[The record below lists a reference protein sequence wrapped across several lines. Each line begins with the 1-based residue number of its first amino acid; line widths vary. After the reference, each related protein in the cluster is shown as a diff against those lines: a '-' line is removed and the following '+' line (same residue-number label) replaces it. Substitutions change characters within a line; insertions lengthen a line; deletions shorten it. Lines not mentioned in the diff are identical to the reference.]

1 MYLYIDCLYIFYKSY
16 IVIEIGGVFIYEVI
30 GEINF
35 IVVCMVYL
43 VGCYR
48 CMIWYIW
55 IYKDE
60 WYLVVRY
67 VIKYGK
73 EN

>member
-1 MYLYIDCLYIFYKSY
+1 M
-16 IVIEIGGVFIYEVI
+16 GGVFIYEVI